1 MRRGEVWWAD
11 LPPPAGRRP
20 VVLLSRNEAYAVRQ
34 LVIVAP
40 VTTRARRIP
49 TEVPLGPEEGL
60 PKACVVNLDT
70 LTTIPKHTLT
80 EPIGPLPPG
89 KLAAV
94 ERALRF
100 ALDLAG
106 GRPEHGAA
114 ASKLSIPLWARAADP
129 PRWGAPIRL
138 PPATLPLEGS

>member
-40 VTTRARRIP
+40 ITTRVRRIP
-49 TEVPLGPEEGL
+49 TEVPLGPAEGM

-70 LTTIPKHTLT
+70 LTTIPRRTLT
-80 EPIGPLPPG
+80 QAIGPLPPE

-94 ERALRF
+94 ERALMF
-100 ALDLAG
+100 ALGLG
-106 GRPEHGAA
+106 HR
-114 ASKLSIPLWARAADP
+114 
-129 PRWGAPIRL
+129 
-138 PPATLPLEGS
+138 

>member
-40 VTTRARRIP
+40 ITTRVRRIP
-49 TEVPLGPEEGL
+49 TEVPLGPEESL

-70 LTTIPKHTLT
+70 ITTIPKHTLT

-106 GRPEHGAA
+106 AQP
-114 ASKLSIPLWARAADP
+114 
-129 PRWGAPIRL
+129 
-138 PPATLPLEGS
+138 